1 MSSLVTAA
9 LTALFAV
16 LVFVAGQFLQRFLL
30 EPIQEQR
37 KIIGEIAFS
46 LLFYANVMDM
56 SARENKGL
64 VRLEEPVEIV
74 KTLRGL
80 ASRLRATLWTIP
92 CYKLFAK
99 LGIVPDEDSVMAASQ
114 SLAGW
119 SNSIHHGDPS
129 VHRKVIAEKLRL
141 KE

>member
-9 LTALFAV
+9 LAAFFAV
-16 LVFVAGQFLQRFLL
+16 LVFVAGQFLQRFFL

-37 KIIGEIAFS
+37 QVIGEIAFS
-46 LLFYANVMDM
+46 LLFHANAMDM
-56 SARENKGL
+56 SVRENQGL
-64 VRLEEPVEIV
+64 VLIEEPVEIV

-80 ASRLRATLWTIP
+80 ASRLRATLSTIP

-99 LGIVPDEDSVMAASQ
+99 LGIVLDEDSVMAASQ
-114 SLAGW
+114 SLVGW

-129 VHRKVIAEKLRL
+129 VHRKVVAEKLRL
-141 KE
+141 RE

>member
-1 MSSLVTAA
+1 MSSLVTAS

-16 LVFVAGQFLQRFLL
+16 LVFVAGQFLQRFFL

-46 LLFYANVMDM
+46 LLFHANVMDM

-74 KTLRGL
+74 RSLRGL

-92 CYKLFAK
+92 CYKLFSK
-99 LGIVPDEDSVMAASQ
+99 LGIVPDEESVMVSTQ
-114 SLAGW
+114 SLVGW

-129 VHRKVIAEKLRL
+129 EHRKIVAEKLGL